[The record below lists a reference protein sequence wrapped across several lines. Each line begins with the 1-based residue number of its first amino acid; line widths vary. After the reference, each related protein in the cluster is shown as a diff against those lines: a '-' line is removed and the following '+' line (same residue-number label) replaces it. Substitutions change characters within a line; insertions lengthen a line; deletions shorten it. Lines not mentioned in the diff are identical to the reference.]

1 MILKEASRQ
10 NRAENHMNYD
20 PKSLD
25 EIASAVKQDLNEKV
39 DQWIKAFAQDISD
52 LSTFPSISQIETS
65 LLNLDNETR
74 KIYLD
79 MISDCLS
86 NIDEKEV
93 ISSKKPNS
101 DKRG

>member
-1 MILKEASRQ
+1 MVLEEASRQ
-10 NRAENHMNYD
+10 SRAENHMNYD
-20 PKSLD
+20 PKSLE

-39 DQWIKAFAQDISD
+39 DQWIESFSQDTSQ

-93 ISSKKPNS
+93 IASKKQNS

>member
-1 MILKEASRQ
+1 MSHKEAPRQ
-10 NRAENHMNYD
+10 SRAEKHMNYD
-20 PKSLD
+20 PKTLD

-39 DQWIKAFAQDISD
+39 DQWIQSFAKDTSD
-52 LSTFPSISQIETS
+52 LSTFPSIGQIETS

-86 NIDEKEV
+86 NIDEKEM
-93 ISSKKPNS
+93 IASKKPNS
-101 DKRG
+101 D